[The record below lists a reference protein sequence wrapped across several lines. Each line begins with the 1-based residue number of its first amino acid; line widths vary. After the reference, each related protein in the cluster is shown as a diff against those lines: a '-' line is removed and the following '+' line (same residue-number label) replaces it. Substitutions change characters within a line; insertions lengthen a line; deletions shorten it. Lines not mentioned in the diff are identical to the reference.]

1 MKIRVDQ
8 KAFSEKLSEASR
20 FTASKNSTPLLS
32 GYYIQAQENNQVS
45 IRTSSGV
52 VVYETTLPCEVEEPG
67 HCVVPASLF
76 LSVIKS
82 LETGTVDLTLKAE
95 SLEIKQKRSV
105 SSMAVMPAESFPG
118 LHREKLT
125 QKLMLPVNE
134 FVKIGQKV
142 MVAASTDETKPV
154 LTSLALE
161 MAQPNALVSTDGFRL
176 FRWSVDLAL
185 DEQGVFLLPARSL
198 KDFFAI
204 LEKTQETT
212 LICWTD
218 PDRQEI
224 LFDLGAGDSQKIMT
238 SFQVSSIQGEFP
250 PYQAIIPESVGFS
263 IKIDRELLSQ
273 RVSQAMI
280 FAREFSSIVVFEVDA
295 TEETPELV
303 VSSQASVKGK
313 TESRLPVNSLEGSPV
328 KFACNGRYVLDYLGA
343 TEATEVVISGNEPLK
358 PVLFSNSDNDQ
369 ELYLIMPFKLQE

>member
-8 KAFSEKLSEASR
+8 KAFSEKLSEANR

-32 GYYIQAQENNQVS
+32 GYYLEALENNKLL

-52 VVYETTLPCEVEEPG
+52 VVYETQMPCILEEAG
-67 HCVVPASLF
+67 NCVVPSSLF

-82 LETGTVDLTLKAE
+82 LETGEIELTKTAE
-95 SLEIKQKRSV
+95 ILEIKQKRSV
-105 SSMAVMPAESFPG
+105 SSMALIPADGFPE
-118 LHREKLT
+118 LHREKLS
-125 QKLMLPVNE
+125 QKLVLPIQE
-134 FVKIGQKV
+134 FVKIGQEV
-142 MVAASTDETKPV
+142 MVAASSDETKPV
-154 LTSLALE
+154 LTALALE

-185 DEQGVFLLPARSL
+185 DEKGMFLLPARSL

-204 LEKTQETT
+204 LEKTSEAT
-212 LICWTD
+212 LTCWTD
-218 PDRQEI
+218 SGRQEI
-224 LFDLGAGDSQKIMT
+224 LFDLGSSDDAESVLT

-263 IKIDRELLSQ
+263 IKVDRELLSQ

-280 FAREFSSIVVFEVDA
+280 FAREFSSIVVFEVVQDG
-295 TEETPELV
+295 ETPEFV

-313 TESRLPVNSLEGSPV
+313 TEARLPVN
-328 KFACNGRYVLDYLGA
+328 
-343 TEATEVVISGNEPLK
+343 
-358 PVLFSNSDNDQ
+358 
-369 ELYLIMPFKLQE
+369 